1 MSQDKEVLADR
12 ARKAARTAHDDLRVL
27 YHTVK
32 SRSDAPM
39 LAAVGANLDGLVMKL
54 DSLST
59 SMAALSKGLAHD
71 VLDAQM
77 TADVKLCLGIV
88 YDMKALAR
96 RLWFMNPLNSP
107 EPEMIMDENEGG
119 NILNMIKR
127 YKGAVSAVLSHHQ
140 LCVRQM
146 NHITTLY

>member
-12 ARKAARTAHDDLRVL
+12 AGKAARVAHDDLRAL
-27 YHTVK
+27 YQAVK

-39 LAAVGANLDGLVMKL
+39 LAAVGTNLNGLVTEL

-59 SMAALSKGLAHD
+59 SMTALSSGLAHD

-77 TADVKLCLGIV
+77 TADVRLCLGIV

-96 RLWFMNPLNSP
+96 RLWFMKPSNSP
-107 EPEMIMDENEGG
+107 EPEMIMDESEGD

-127 YKGAVSAVLSHHQ
+127 YKGAISSVLSHHQ
-140 LCVRQM
+140 L
-146 NHITTLY
+146 